1 MLGDD
6 LYGVLDAAVG
16 HRHLLTS
23 GSSLRDA
30 GNKQRSSCRLAE
42 QWWPV
47 FPRYLPY
54 YPL

>member
-16 HRHLLTS
+16 HRHLLTC
-23 GSSLRDA
+23 GSSLRETREIGSGRVA
-30 GNKQRSSCRLAE
+30 ESSGG
-42 QWWPV
+42 QFSPH
-47 FPRYLPY
+47 YLPY